1 MRYSLKMLD
10 DSFVKKHRK
19 TFGIISVCVFIAFM
33 ALVGWFI
40 GRPMVRLVSE
50 PDTFRAW
57 IESKGF
63 VGQIIF
69 IGMVAVQVV
78 FAIIPGEPL
87 EIGAGY
93 AFGAIEGTVLC
104 IIGAL
109 IGSVTVFAFVRTFG
123 VKLIELFYPV
133 EKINEMKFLKN
144 TKNFELVSFIVF
156 AVPGTPKDLLV
167 YFFGV
172 TKMTWG
178 YFIFINTVGRL
189 PSIVT
194 STIGG
199 NALGKQN
206 YIFAIITFAVTILL
220 SIAGLL
226 LYRFLSD
233 KHNKKQDR

>member
-1 MRYSLKMLD
+1 MLD
-10 DSFVKKHRK
+10 DKFVQKHKK
-19 TFGIISVCVFIAFM
+19 TVGVISLAVFVAFM

-40 GRPMVRLVSE
+40 GRPMVKLVSQ
-50 PDTFRAW
+50 PDVFRAW
-57 IESKGF
+57 IASKGF
-63 VGQIIF
+63 LGQIIF

-109 IGSVTVFAFVRTFG
+109 IGSVVVFAFVRTFG
-123 VKLIELFYPV
+123 VRVVELFYPV
-133 EKINEMKFLKN
+133 EKINEMRFLKN
-144 TKNFELVSFIVF
+144 TRNFELVSFIVF

-172 TKMTWG
+172 TKMTWP
-178 YFIFINTVGRL
+178 YFILMNTVGRL
-189 PSIVT
+189 PSIIT

-199 NALGKQN
+199 NELGKQN
-206 YIFAIITFAVTILL
+206 YVFAIVTFSVTIVL
-220 SIAGLL
+220 SVAGLL
-226 LYRFLSD
+226 LYRYISNR
-233 KHNKKQDR
+233 HNKQD